1 MDRVKENSN
10 IGNLS
15 ALKDKNTYHKLTQA
29 PHIENKIIIYYSD
42 IFINSEFLTHIKCS
56 DFNNYRQKSQIV
68 LCPFKRLI

>member
-1 MDRVKENSN
+1 MEKVKENSN

-42 IFINSEFLTHIKCS
+42 IFINSEFLASHKM
-56 DFNNYRQKSQIV
+56 FR
-68 LCPFKRLI
+68 F